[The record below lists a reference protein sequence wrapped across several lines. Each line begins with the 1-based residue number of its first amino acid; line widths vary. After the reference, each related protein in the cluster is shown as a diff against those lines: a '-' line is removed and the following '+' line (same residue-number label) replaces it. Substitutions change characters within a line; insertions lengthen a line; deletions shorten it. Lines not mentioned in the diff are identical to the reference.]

1 MSTSKKYK
9 KRSQEY
15 YRHFPK
21 EEKINERT
29 CANIRNKNM
38 SDVVRER
45 KKKYLKK
52 LLMFSINNC

>member
-1 MSTSKKYK
+1 MSTSKNYK

-15 YRHFPK
+15 YRRFPK
-21 EEKINERT
+21 DEKINERT

-45 KKKYLKK
+45 KKNIWKNY
-52 LLMFSINNC
+52 

>member
-1 MSTSKKYK
+1 MSTSKNYK

-15 YRHFPK
+15 YRRFPK

-29 CANIRNKNM
+29 CADIRNKNM
-38 SDVVRER
+38 PYVVRER
-45 KKKYLKK
+45 KKEYLKK

>member
-1 MSTSKKYK
+1 MSTSKNYK
-9 KRSQEY
+9 KGSQEY
-15 YRHFPK
+15 HRRFPK

-45 KKKYLKK
+45 KKN
-52 LLMFSINNC
+52 I